1 MVNRDAVQIIRNT
14 DRARYEVRDAERLLG
29 FAMYREEPGR
39 VVFTHTVVKPEF
51 EGQGIG
57 SELARHVIEA
67 TIADGDVI
75 VPECPFIAA
84 YLEEHPEYADS
95 VVAPARD
102 R

>member
-1 MVNRDAVQIIRNT
+1 MNEQSYEIIRND
-14 DRARYEVRDAERLLG
+14 DRSRYEVSDGARVLG
-29 FAMYREEPGR
+29 FAMFREEPGR

-51 EGQGIG
+51 EGRGIG

-67 TIADGDVI
+67 TIAAGDTI

-95 VVAPARD
+95 VAAPTR
-102 R
+102 